1 MSYLLRIILVIQISF
16 TTLTALSQLQKEYVV
31 QEQKVMLSDIVKNP
45 KTDKILFNINPTR
58 HTKRVQASELLK
70 RLESYGYK
78 EYHSRYSI
86 IQFSQKSPID
96 TSSFKESIQRYYKER
111 YPEIV
116 IEEITIKPLKY
127 LTKLPKEY
135 TLSFKKR
142 AYLTNQSLFFLK
154 TLDNKKIFF
163 KYTLLAKTPIY
174 IAKKNIAKGEEI
186 SHVNTEKKSIILHKF
201 RAMPLV
207 RLQKGSYEAK
217 HRIKRGS
224 LLTQRDITQL
234 YLVKRG
240 AEITVR
246 LHNEGISII
255 FYAEALK
262 SGHINDTISVS
273 YKNKKIPVRI
283 TGKNRAEV
291 K

>member
-1 MSYLLRIILVIQISF
+1 MRLYLKIFLFITIFF
-16 TTLTALSQLQKEYVV
+16 TQLFATQELQNEYFIDG
-31 QEQKVMLSDIVKNP
+31 QKVMLSNIVKSP
-45 KTDKILFNINPTR
+45 KTDEILFNINPAR
-58 HTKRVQASELLK
+58 HSKRVQASELIK
-70 RLESYGYK
+70 RLDSYGYRG
-78 EYHSRYSI
+78 YHAQHTI
-86 IQFSQKSPID
+86 IQFSQKSHIN
-96 TSSFKESIQRYYKER
+96 TKLFKESIQSYYKER
-111 YPEIV
+111 YPGIV
-116 IEEITIKPLKY
+116 VEEITIKPLKY

-135 TLSFKKR
+135 TLFFKKR

-163 KYTLLAKTPIY
+163 NYTLLAKTPIY
-174 IAKKNIAKGEEI
+174 FAKKNIAKGEEI

-207 RLQKGSYEAK
+207 TLQKGRYEAK
-217 HRIKRGS
+217 HQIKRGS
-224 LLTQRDITQL
+224 LLTQRDMTQL

-240 AEITVR
+240 TEITVT

-262 SGHINDTISVS
+262 SGHINDTIPVR